1 MTTQTVL
8 TNQTGKNPIKLEPS
22 LFAGAKNPIALAA
35 GLASILEVKA
45 MKLLLKEEKLEREFE
60 ESFLEA
66 LLNLKPKDKK
76 KLPENMIDDIE
87 KALKEESEKII
98 NELELKSNQGT
109 GKEAHSSSHS
119 AKGESVGGSSK

>member
-1 MTTQTVL
+1 MTTQTVK
-8 TNQTGKNPIKLEPS
+8 TNQAGKDPIKLEPS

-45 MKLLLKEEKLEREFE
+45 MKLLIREEKLEREFE

-76 KLPENMIDDIE
+76 KLPENMIDEIE

-98 NELELKSNQGT
+98 HELELTSNQGT
-109 GKEAHSSSHS
+109 GKGTRFSSHS
-119 AKGESVGGSSK
+119 AKEESVGSSSK